1 MIPNIGITPEMPLVA
16 SKEADF
22 YIHELYPVNFF
33 GNTVYITTTHV
44 CTLIVMAAIIVFAIC
59 ARRSFMKAEAT
70 GKMTTLS
77 TITEIGIDT
86 LTHFVTDT
94 MGKKTAKK
102 YITYIGTIFIFIF
115 VSNTSG
121 VFGLRPPTADYGTTL
136 ALALITFFMIEYAD
150 IRYNKWGSVKAL
162 FEPFPLFFP
171 MNVIRVFSTPLSMS
185 LRLFG
190 NILGGT
196 VLMALFYGMVPI
208 FAKIGIPA
216 FLHAYFD
223 LFSGA
228 IQTYVFCMLTI
239 TFITDKRG
247 AE

>member
-102 YITYIGTIFIFIF
+102 YITYIGTIFLFIF

-136 ALALITFFMIEYAD
+136 ALALITFLMIEYAD

-171 MNVIRVFSTPLSMS
+171 MNVISVFSTPLSMS

>member
-102 YITYIGTIFIFIF
+102 YITYIGTIFLFIF

-171 MNVIRVFSTPLSMS
+171 MNVISVFSTPLSMS

-216 FLHAYFD
+216 FLHAYFAP
-223 LFSGA
+223 LSGA